1 MSFEFKAQWA
11 PSFCFSEI
19 FNKTFSHTA
28 PTFEA
33 SNDSMSELRATVGN
47 SYKCSAEENFQ
58 VTDKALV
65 NVFNVQVQAFKV
77 DGDKFGAGKRFTFWY
92 GGGGNCSLIET

>member
-1 MSFEFKAQWA
+1 M
-11 PSFCFSEI
+11 
-19 FNKTFSHTA
+19 
-28 PTFEA
+28 FEA

-47 SYKCSAEENFQ
+47 SYKCSAEENLQ

-77 DGDKFGAGKRFTFWY
+77 DGDKFGTGKRFVF
-92 GGGGNCSLIET
+92 

>member
-1 MSFEFKAQWA
+1 
-11 PSFCFSEI
+11 
-19 FNKTFSHTA
+19 
-28 PTFEA
+28 
-33 SNDSMSELRATVGN
+33 MSELRATVGN

-77 DGDKFGAGKRFTFWY
+77 DGDKFGAGKRFMF
-92 GGGGNCSLIET
+92 